1 MAYSTR
7 NVCQWA
13 GVRNCR
19 QQEAAACNVEVYTN
33 VGRFEKVSP
42 HPETS
47 KPSALKSWP
56 KKNLVFFIKRG
67 MRKAAAAVIAACKG
81 PVDAKNHLRHG
92 VGGRDTSKL
101 SGRREG
107 YDLTLRGIARVL
119 TSVVSRVR
127 SCM

>member
-1 MAYSTR
+1 M
-7 NVCQWA
+7 
-13 GVRNCR
+13 
-19 QQEAAACNVEVYTN
+19 
-33 VGRFEKVSP
+33 SP

-81 PVDAKNHLRHG
+81 PVDAKNHLRHR

-107 YDLTLRGIARVL
+107 YDLTLRGIAPRVC
-119 TSVVSRVR
+119 VDQRRVR
-127 SCM
+127 RNVCRY